1 MKQRLA
7 DETETLAMAARLTRH
22 IAPGSVVFLEGNLGA
37 GKTTLVRGYLRALGY
52 QGAVKS
58 PTFTLVEEYSLP
70 TGTVYHFDLYRLTHP
85 EELYSLGISDYLTA
99 DAISFIE
106 WPERGLGV
114 LPEADLTI
122 KLHIDGYQRLIE
134 IDQKAQ
140 SGDSVTEPA

>member
-22 IAPGSVVFLEGNLGA
+22 ITPGSVVFLKGNLGA

-58 PTFTLVEEYSLP
+58 PTFTLVEEYPLP
-70 TGTVYHFDLYRLTHP
+70 TGTVYHFDLYRLAHP

-122 KLHIDGYQRLIE
+122 KLHIDG
-134 IDQKAQ
+134 
-140 SGDSVTEPA
+140 